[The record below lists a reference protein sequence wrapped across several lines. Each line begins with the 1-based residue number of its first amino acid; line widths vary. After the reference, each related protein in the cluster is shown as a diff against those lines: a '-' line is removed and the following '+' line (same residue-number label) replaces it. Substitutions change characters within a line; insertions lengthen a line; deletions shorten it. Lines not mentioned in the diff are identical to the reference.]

1 MITYGQLTRGTKW
14 LLCIVSFKKL
24 KLAKSLR
31 VFPVRDGSAKTGL
44 MKILKIILNR
54 IFTSNRNFSGKG
66 GNPFP
71 V

>member
-1 MITYGQLTRGTKW
+1 MVTLY
-14 LLCIVSFKKL
+14 
-24 KLAKSLR
+24 R
-31 VFPVRDGSAKTGL
+31 VIQETETGEEFACFFPVRNGSAKTGL